1 MRYNTKK
8 HGRGIKMS
16 AKRGRKKQ
24 NLGAISIVIIV
35 LAFLLVMSVQIL
47 KLKEKDD
54 MLAER
59 ETMLEQQLADETER
73 AEELEELDSY
83 TKSMEYI
90 KEMANKLGL
99 VFENEII
106 FKESD
111 E

>member
-1 MRYNTKK
+1 MSGKRRKKK
-8 HGRGIKMS
+8 HNPGT
-16 AKRGRKKQ
+16 
-24 NLGAISIVIIV
+24 ISIIFIV
-35 LAFLLVMSVQIL
+35 LFFLVVMSIQIY
-47 KLKEKDD
+47 KLKEKDKQ
-54 MLAER
+54 LAER
-59 ETMLEQQLADETER
+59 EEILQQLVTEEMER
-73 AEELEELDSY
+73 AEEIEELDAY